1 MSNYSE
7 SAITLGRIQVEFDC
21 LYSTKEMLQRLTQK
35 DRISE
40 LLRICNREQVSFAGF
55 QYLEKKLILNKEK
68 NYTDHWQ
75 RLRAEYPAIERAT
88 Q

>member
-1 MSNYSE
+1 MNSQ

-21 LYSTKEMLQRLTQK
+21 LYGTKEMLKRLTQS

-40 LLRICNREQVSFAGF
+40 LLRICNRENVSFVGF
-55 QYLEKKLILNKEK
+55 QYLEKKLIL
-68 NYTDHWQ
+68 
-75 RLRAEYPAIERAT
+75 ERKVT